1 MPEGRAHAGGVEGR
15 ARAGRV
21 EKEAKQRD
29 MAVNRRAYHDYFI
42 DEKLEAGLILTGS
55 EVKSVRGGRTNLR
68 DGFVRIDGNDART
81 CTKRTSAGPRTAL
94 SQSSLG
100 LIAVA
105 ASAHSRVRECP
116 LGVCGVAGHR

>member
-1 MPEGRAHAGGVEGR
+1 MPEGRAPAGRIERRAPAGRIEGR

-55 EVKSVRGGRTNLR
+55 EVKSVR
-68 DGFVRIDGNDART
+68 
-81 CTKRTSAGPRTAL
+81 
-94 SQSSLG
+94 
-100 LIAVA
+100 
-105 ASAHSRVRECP
+105 
-116 LGVCGVAGHR
+116 